1 MELGSQQGFDEA
13 QVRAAVKKQTGKE
26 LEDLPARD
34 LKPLVEGAARKV
46 QESRGAEGGE
56 GNGNG

>member
-26 LEDLPARD
+26 LEDLLAKD

-46 QESRGAEGGE
+46 QEARDAEGGD
-56 GNGNG
+56 GNG